1 MDKVRLGIIGLGWFG
16 EIHGDAVTGIPEI
29 ELAALCTRTES
40 RLGELANKFG
50 VSQTYTDYTEMLAN
64 PDIDA
69 VSVVTMWDQHT
80 ALVLRNPG
88 KEQRAIALE
97 LEAPMLLG
105 EMSQFIQDDS
115 RTATVRVA
123 SDASFLKFS
132 WDDLYARAGAELSK
146 EENAAFIQ
154 AIEKVVWDRY
164 DLKGLMDLA
173 FLSELSDDLKV
184 RVCLPFPWI
193 SKRVKLANNEPLFES
208 AARCKA
214 RGYLLIRGR
223 ISLIWIG
230 AEEKVV
236 AAPNIIGIMPNNKP
250 ERIWSAS
257 ARANG
262 EAELLAFS
270 WIEYG
275 AKLEE
280 RLSNKEMKQFFD
292 SLKNNAKRHFWH

>member
-1 MDKVRLGIIGLGWFG
+1 MKQQRGEMATTDHREKLSGLPLLKGLPNDTRDR
-16 EIHGDAVTGIPEI
+16 ICAVI
-29 ELAALCTRTES
+29 E
-40 RLGELANKFG
+40 G
-50 VSQTYTDYTEMLAN
+50 VSEETTAASGEELLQEGHLAF
-64 PDIDA
+64 A
-69 VSVVTMWDQHT
+69 SGYFLVAGSVKVEREGLD
-80 ALVLRNPG
+80 P
-88 KEQRAIALE
+88 IE